1 MYFLQ
6 LWSEIVYSN
15 LEKKGEISNNF
26 YGMGN
31 GRYIAELKV
40 AKNLDSK
47 LILMI
52 FETRKFFQVKHS
64 WR

>member
-1 MYFLQ
+1 MFFLQ

-15 LEKKGEISNNF
+15 LEKKGEIPNNF
-26 YGMGN
+26 YGMRN
-31 GRYIAELKV
+31 ERYITEPKV